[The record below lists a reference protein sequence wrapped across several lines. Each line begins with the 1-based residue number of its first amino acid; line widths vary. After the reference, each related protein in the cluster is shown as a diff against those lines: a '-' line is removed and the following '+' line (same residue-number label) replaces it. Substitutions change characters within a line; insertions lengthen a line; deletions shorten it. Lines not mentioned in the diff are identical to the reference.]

1 MLCGPGMSF
10 RGCKAV
16 SLVIVSLPAQI
27 VVAVIVYC
35 PPVWLPERV
44 VFEKSRSISM
54 LPVVALF

>member
-1 MLCGPGMSF
+1 MLCGPRVSF

-16 SLVIVSLPAQI
+16 SLVGCFLEDQI